1 MSDGGK
7 PDRGAYAPALISAGI
22 IAVVLGGLAFGVV
35 TYAQVKAQTSAS
47 QATTARPRPVFAL
60 RKPLP
65 PAKVQWSSALRQ
77 IATQDQNA
85 KTQTRPQSLAG
96 NFAAKLQKPALD
108 QIRLPV
114 ILPRNG
120 AAISAARAKLLSFG
134 DAYALN
140 LPQDQG
146 VQITVYGNRSFVPAD
161 AGAISRRPMQRLLNV
176 AENVAVEQTED
187 GWTAT
192 FERYGVV
199 YTVDVSCDDIKSP
212 ACASDA
218 YLRNAVSSFSDVTLG
233 AQAQAEA
240 SAAAP
245 QPSLLDK
252 LNQNISKLVKGN

>member
-7 PDRGAYAPALISAGI
+7 PDRGAYAPALISAGV
-22 IAVVLGGLAFGVV
+22 IAVLLGGLAFGVV

-47 QATTARPRPVFAL
+47 QTTTARPRPVFAL

-85 KTQTRPQSLAG
+85 KTQTLVGA
-96 NFAAKLQKPALD
+96 FAAKLQKPALD

>member
-1 MSDGGK
+1 MSDSGK
-7 PDRGAYAPALISAGI
+7 PDRGALASAMVG
-22 IAVVLGGLAFGVV
+22 AGVVAILLGGLAFGVV

-47 QATTARPRPVFAL
+47 QVTAARPRPVFAL

-77 IATQDQNA
+77 IATQNQNA
-85 KTQTRPQSLAG
+85 KTQTLAG
-96 NFAAKLQKPALD
+96 AFAAKLQKPALD

-120 AAISAARAKLLSFG
+120 AAISAAKAKLLSFG

-199 YTVDVSCDDIKSP
+199 YTLDVSCDDIKSP

-218 YLRNAVSSFSDVTLG
+218 YLRNAVASFSDVTLG